1 MDVLMLREKKTLG
14 SMSGRR
20 NCFPAMASVLEM
32 FQVIVIFGQGR
43 VLLLVFG
50 SLILVALPLDK

>member
-1 MDVLMLREKKTLG
+1 
-14 SMSGRR
+14 MSGRR